1 MDVAQIAL
9 FVVIVV
15 LAILLLALGI
25 QVYFILREF
34 RKTVNKANKVLDN
47 TNIITESVSGPIS
60 SLTGLTAGIKAGASI
75 VNLFKKVISKEESS
89 EKKDRKDSNE

>member
-1 MDVAQIAL
+1 MDVAQLAL
-9 FVVIVV
+9 FVVIMV
-15 LAILLLALGI
+15 LAVLLLALGI

-47 TNIITESVSGPIS
+47 TDIITGSVSGPIS

-75 VNLFKKVISKEESS
+75 MNLFKKIISKDEDS
-89 EKKDRKDSNE
+89 EKKDKKNSNG